1 MSAKT
6 VKKITKNIRARNWT
20 SAEVTLFP
28 EVLADK
34 EHNFAA
40 ALEEVVLKKAANNE
54 VFTLIQKIF
63 DQKRRENHF
72 IEVIDTE
79 NFTNAKG
86 GVSDYTPLDTSL
98 EKLRR
103 KYTTLKVKWRKIS
116 DRCKNGSS
124 LALEK
129 EPSWYKI
136 LNSIFSEKNES
147 LHLAEGSEDLSFNL
161 QNDSINSDFES
172 QLTDDENSFQKTD
185 EESLNEEG
193 EQNVIRRV
201 PTETPVNGNK
211 KLVVAPHRKRNVRS
225 QNQAL
230 SKIARGMKD
239 LAGA

>member
-6 VKKITKNIRARNWT
+6 AKKITKNIRTRNCT
-20 SAEVTLFP
+20 SAEVISFA
-28 EVLADK
+28 EVLADE

-40 ALEEVVLKKAANNE
+40 APEELVLKKAANNE

-98 EKLRR
+98 EKLRK

-147 LHLAEGSEDLSFNL
+147 LHLAEGSEDLPFNL
-161 QNDSINSDFES
+161 QNDSIDSDS
-172 QLTDDENSFQKTD
+172 
-185 EESLNEEG
+185 
-193 EQNVIRRV
+193 RV
-201 PTETPVNGNK
+201 
-211 KLVVAPHRKRNVRS
+211 
-225 QNQAL
+225 
-230 SKIARGMKD
+230 D
-239 LAGA
+239 